1 MMEVNICIAVWRE
14 QATYQ
19 RPQKLYI
26 LNYAFTIYDIRL
38 TLTIH
43 LMYKINKQAKANQE
57 ITHHNKSTYFMAV
70 ANSSNINILLL
81 S

>member
-1 MMEVNICIAVWRE
+1 MEVNICIAVWRE

-57 ITHHNKSTYFMAV
+57 ITHNKSTYFMAV